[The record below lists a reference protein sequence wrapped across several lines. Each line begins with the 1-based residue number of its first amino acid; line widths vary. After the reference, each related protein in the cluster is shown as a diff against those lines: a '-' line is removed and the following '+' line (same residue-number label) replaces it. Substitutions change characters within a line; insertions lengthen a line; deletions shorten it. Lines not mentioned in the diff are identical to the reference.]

1 MKTMR
6 RFSPL
11 IFGLLSVSFAV
22 AQGTDCP
29 AFVEQAMDTVGAT
42 CQNLGRNQVCYG
54 STSIDAQF
62 DTADVRFDIP
72 GDRAGVL
79 DLQRLVTAPL
89 VPQDQIWGVAVLS
102 LQANL
107 PDSLPG
113 ENATFVVFGDTELT
127 LAAEPGYDAPMQ
139 AFTLTTR
146 LSGIECE
153 DMADSGVLV
162 QAPENTT
169 VNFMINGVEVS
180 VGSSALL
187 QVEDGDLVVDTVE
200 GFVQVTSGGATEV
213 VGEGLT
219 TRARRG
225 RRPLRAAITRSRRV
239 LNAPWRLLPRQVRAF
254 PPIPTG
260 QTVSLNDCFYA
271 NAQRAAQNP
280 VRVRAGEDVVLRL
293 SVAHASLDIARILQQ
308 RTRNQLSING
318 AATPPYTR
326 IGPWH
331 GESDQYGEFLGI
343 EWYWLIEA
351 PAAGTLRILLE
362 SETDNGR
369 PIATGIDG
377 ADPDSEPEIIPARRR
392 IFCAVQVGS

>member
-1 MKTMR
+1 MNVLR
-6 RFSPL
+6 RFTPL
-11 IFGLLSVSFAV
+11 VFGLLSVSLAV
-22 AQGTDCP
+22 AQATDCP

-42 CQNLGRNQVCYG
+42 CGSLGRNEVCYG

-62 DTADVRFDIP
+62 AADVPFDIP

-79 DLQRLVTAPL
+79 DLQRLTTAPL
-89 VPQDQIWGVAVLS
+89 LPDQNVWGVAVLS

-113 ENATFVVFGDTELT
+113 QNATFVVFGDTELT
-127 LAAEPGYDAPMQ
+127 PDTEPGYDAPLQ
-139 AFTLTTR
+139 AFTLTTT
-146 LSGIECE
+146 LSGLDCN
-153 DMADSGVLV
+153 DVADSGVLV

-187 QVEDGDLVVDTVE
+187 QIDAGDLVVDTVE

-225 RRPLRAAITRSRRV
+225 RRPLRAVITRSRRV
-239 LNAPWRLLPRQVRAF
+239 LNAPWRLLPRPVRAF
-254 PPIPTG
+254 PPVPAG

-280 VRVRAGEDVVLRL
+280 VTVSAGQDVVLRL
-293 SVAHASLDIARILQQ
+293 SIAHASLDIARILQQ
-308 RTRNQLSING
+308 RTSNQLSING
-318 AATPPYTR
+318 EATPPYTR

-331 GESDQYGEFLGI
+331 GNSDEYGASLGI
-343 EWYWLIEA
+343 EWYWLIPAPEA
-351 PAAGTLRILLE
+351 GSLRILLE
-362 SETDNGR
+362 SRTNNGR
-369 PIATGIDG
+369 PIVTGIDG
-377 ADPDSEPEIIPARRR
+377 ADADSEPEIIPAQRR
-392 IFCAVQVGS
+392 IFCLVQVQG